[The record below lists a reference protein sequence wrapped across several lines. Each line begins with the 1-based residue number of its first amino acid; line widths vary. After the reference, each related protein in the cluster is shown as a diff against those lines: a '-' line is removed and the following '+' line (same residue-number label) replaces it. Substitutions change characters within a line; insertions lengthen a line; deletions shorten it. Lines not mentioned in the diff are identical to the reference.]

1 MIRIGLEEYANNL
14 FLVHDG
20 DGGGLAIFE
29 DPGDAIC
36 EAEELAKQEGRLWYV
51 TALKSADEPQV
62 HIARPRTKT
71 RSKVE
76 AAAKKL
82 HAHFRKNGQLR
93 SR

>member
-36 EAEELAKQEGRLWYV
+36 EAEELAKQEGCVWYV
-51 TALKSADEPQV
+51 TALKSADELQV
-62 HIARPRTKT
+62 HTARPRPA
-71 RSKVE
+71 RP
-76 AAAKKL
+76 KKRMGR
-82 HAHFRKNGQLR
+82 AQK
-93 SR
+93 